1 MKINNPSPARGRGKG
16 NKMEWNY
23 LLLQSLMDESGL
35 TGQDVANAVDV
46 SLPLVCAW
54 LHGRAVPTRK
64 SFVALADLFGVSLDY
79 IMGRMS
85 DEEARQ
91 VQMDYK
97 GYFTQR
103 LDAAWNTYLA
113 ERRRGKTPKV
123 PAGVVPPWPLNLLEA
138 CNVDIADVP
147 REIALEA
154 ALKRLPKRS
163 EQMLLAYY
171 KDGRT
176 LEETG
181 VSTGLSTERARQVI
195 TKAVQ
200 QLRSPELKDILLT
213 GYDPREDYLVKRK
226 QRQDEW
232 EKRLDTVEASLR
244 EREEGLMEMQ
254 AEIVRM
260 EQTITMN
267 AQKCGMEIRF
277 TKPPLEAEDM
287 TESVMDLA
295 LSDRARNA
303 LLRANIATVGDIV
316 RMRASGLLRV
326 RYMGQLTVSEIR
338 DAVLKK
344 TGFDIYD

>member
-1 MKINNPSPARGRGKG
+1 
-16 NKMEWNY
+16 MEWNPK
-23 LLLQSLMDESGL
+23 LLQVLMDKSGL

-79 IMGRMS
+79 LMGRMS

-138 CNVDIADVP
+138 CEVDVATDVP
-147 REIALEA
+147 GREIALEA

-181 VSTGLSTERARQVI
+181 VITGLSTERARQVI

-213 GYDPREDYLVKRK
+213 GYDPREDYLVKRE
-226 QRQDEW
+226 QRQGEW
-232 EKRLDTVEASLR
+232 KKKLDTVEASLR
-244 EREEGLMEMQ
+244 EREEGLLQMQ
-254 AEIVRM
+254 TEIQKLER
-260 EQTITMN
+260 TISMN

-287 TESVMDLA
+287 TQSVMELA